1 MISVGLDMIIMID
14 LSARD
19 DAKNTIRSYKIP
31 KRYVIFVQASQII
44 QSVQVP
50 WYCQWFY
57 FFLLYMTP
65 VDFFHLAHY
74 AESAE
79 IFAQT
84 SLADLVAST
93 SSTG

>member
-19 DAKNTIRSYKIP
+19 DAKNTIRSCKIP

-57 FFLLYMTP
+57 FFYCT
-65 VDFFHLAHY
+65 
-74 AESAE
+74 
-79 IFAQT
+79 
-84 SLADLVAST
+84 
-93 SSTG
+93 